1 MAGTWGKWEGSWER
15 SGEQDRDGGEQVAT
29 AAAEDDPVALA
40 KWLFARDFTLIDEG
54 HESLDGSTAALVL
67 DIDDHP
73 VVVAFTSLKFANRFA
88 GEQPELFDD
97 PQNIKGFVVTGQ
109 NLILNLPSGGG
120 VLINPATDEELSL
133 SPELVEKIRIELN
146 RSS

>member
-1 MAGTWGKWEGSWER
+1 MAGTWGKWEGSWES
-15 SGEQDRDGGEQVAT
+15 SGEQERDGGEQVAA
-29 AAAEDDPVALA
+29 AAAEDDPVAMA
-40 KWLFARDFTLIDEG
+40 KWLFARDFTLINEG
-54 HESLDGSTAALVL
+54 PESQDGSTAALVL

-73 VVVAFTSLKFANRFA
+73 VLVAFTSLKFANRFA
-88 GEQPELFDD
+88 GEQPELFND
-97 PQNIKGFVVTGQ
+97 PQNIKGIVVTGQ

-120 VLINPATDEELSL
+120 VLINPATDEEQTL

>member
-15 SGEQDRDGGEQVAT
+15 SREQEGDGGEQVAA
-29 AAAEDDPVALA
+29 AAAEDDPVAMA

-54 HESLDGSTAALVL
+54 HESQDGSTAALVL
-67 DIDDHP
+67 EIDDHP

-88 GEQPELFDD
+88 SEQPELFDD

-120 VLINPATDEELSL
+120 VLINPATDEEKNL
-133 SPELVEKIRIELN
+133 SPELVEQIRVELN
-146 RSS
+146 RSA